1 MKMDW
6 RKAGN
11 TTVDAG
17 VYEVV
22 VKAWK
27 PDTSRN
33 NNPVIRLTYEIVGPE
48 GNPNLNRVLPDS
60 ITLTDAAAWRLA
72 WFVGSTGIV
81 LESLGEMD
89 SESEEFRRVLDTC
102 VGRKLWVTTV
112 IDSYEGVPRNKITDY
127 AKSDD
132 QEETEITEE
141 VPDFIKRRG

>member
-33 NNPVIRLTYEIVGPE
+33 KNPVIRFTYEIVGPS
-48 GNPNLNRVLPDS
+48 GNPNVNRTLVDS

-81 LESLGEMD
+81 LESLAEMD
-89 SESEEFRRVLDTC
+89 SESEEFHRVLETC
-102 VGRKLWVTTV
+102 VGRKLWITTV
-112 IDSYEGVPRNKITDY
+112 IDSYEGIQRNKITDY